1 MEHNEE
7 SGCKVL
13 RKCRAEL
20 DSPATDWPI
29 SWSICRQ
36 PGVPPDLASFL
47 WKMLLNLL
55 PTQLRLQRMRI
66 SDTPACKYCREPGT
80 LQHELLDC
88 EHNMGVGQQLLTCLH
103 QYLPSASTAHLLR
116 LEIGELPEDKLLPFT
131 ILIAITL
138 SHLWKQRTSSTRI
151 RLYQIRAEI
160 EQTINLLRTTRLSEE
175 SAKLEDLLN
184 DMYP

>member
-7 SGCKVL
+7 TGCKVM

-20 DSPATDWPI
+20 DSPATDWPT

-55 PTQLRLQRMRI
+55 PTQQRLQRMRI
-66 SDTPACKYCREPGT
+66 SETPACKYCPEPGT

-88 EHNMGVGQQLLTCLH
+88 EHNMGVGKQLLTCLN
-103 QYLPSASTAHLLR
+103 QYLPRTSAAHLLR

-131 ILIAITL
+131 ILIATTL
-138 SHLWKQRTSSTRI
+138 SHLWKQRTSTTRI
-151 RLYQIRAEI
+151 RLYNIRAEI
-160 EQTINLLRTTRLSEE
+160 EQTINLLRTSRLQKV
-175 SAKLEDLLN
+175 ADQIITIKDQ
-184 DMYP
+184 MFQ